1 MKRKKIMTL
10 IEEMK
15 QSRLSKYPLG
25 TREIL
30 VRITEAKP
38 REVFYLSYL
47 ADSGEVFNEQLVL
60 PRDLPRLEA
69 LREAV
74 GWWVPTLTWEKVGL
88 LLDSEG
94 KILGYIP
101 AILIDPSAVDL
112 FPWSWLRPKR

>member
-74 GWWVPTLTWEKVGL
+74 GW
-88 LLDSEG
+88 
-94 KILGYIP
+94 
-101 AILIDPSAVDL
+101 
-112 FPWSWLRPKR
+112 